1 MSLSPLIAAAS
12 LRVGYGSE
20 AVVDDITLSLL
31 PGEALALV
39 GSNGSGKS
47 TLLKTVLGLIPALGG
62 ELEVLQAPPGS
73 CPKRIAYLGQTH
85 PSSSLIALGAA
96 EVVRMGRFASLGLFG
111 RTTPR
116 DRQLVHDSMVE
127 MGIAHL
133 ANHPL
138 QSMSGGQR
146 QRTYLA
152 QVLAHDADLLVLDE
166 PTAGLDLSGRERYRR
181 VVAAAVARGAAVV
194 TATHDIGE
202 ASECDQVVLLNRRV
216 VAQGPPREVLTTEQ
230 LLETFGITLP
240 NDVCVD
246 PTDGAWTELGGT
258 RGERA
263 ADNHLA

>member
-1 MSLSPLIAAAS
+1 MSLSPLITAAG
-12 LRVGYGSE
+12 LTVGYGSE
-20 AVVDDITLSLL
+20 VVVDDITLSLL
-31 PGEALALV
+31 PGESLALV

-47 TLLKTVLGLIPALGG
+47 TLLKTVLGLIPALSG

-111 RTTPR
+111 RTTAR
-116 DRQLVHDSMVE
+116 DRELVHDSMVE

-152 QVLAHDADLLVLDE
+152 QVLAHEADLLVLDE

-181 VVAAAVARGAAVV
+181 VVAAALARGAAVV

-202 ASECDQVVLLNRRV
+202 ASECDLVVLLNRRV